1 MSDRL
6 LSEKIMATYCMK
18 HVVEGLKQQRILHTC
33 DLEFRRI
40 EYNAGCDLCEKRA
53 VWSINQIV

>member
-1 MSDRL
+1 
-6 LSEKIMATYCMK
+6 MK